1 MQSKIK
7 IFLKGIVLPLMSY
20 VVINFLVGFIM
31 GFIKIIIVILDYY
44 KNTGEIIND
53 ADYSMDKIL
62 VSDGFLT
69 SPIVMTGVAAIIFF
83 LIFYFKNYK
92 NFLLSVNIEEKKFD
106 KKNIKHVLMLSFG
119 SSLFFNIILLYI
131 LPFTQNNEKVI
142 QMSEEIYRMNIFLVI
157 LIVSIIIPLTEELL
171 MRGYIFNSLRYIF
184 NDYVGIIFSA
194 LLFGII
200 HGNITQGIYAF
211 FVGIMLAVIYR
222 IYKNLKYCFIFHILA
237 NFFITLL
244 GPAMMLTD
252 FIGKM
257 FLLLISFAIMVL
269 SIYKIYLDYKNDII

>member
-1 MQSKIK
+1 MNNKIK
-7 IFLKGIVLPLMSY
+7 VFLKGIVLPLISHVVISFLVVFIM
-20 VVINFLVGFIM
+20 VVIN
-31 GFIKIIIVILDYY
+31 IICIVIDYY
-44 KNTGEIIND
+44 KNN
-53 ADYSMDKIL
+53 DKIL
-62 VSDGFLT
+62 DDVNYIMDKLYVSDGFLT
-69 SPIVMTGVAAIIFF
+69 NSIVMTGVAAIIFF

-142 QMSEEIYRMNIFLVI
+142 KMSEEIYNMNIFLAI
-157 LIVSIIIPLTEELL
+157 FIVSIIIPLTEELL

-184 NDYVGIIFSA
+184 NDYVGIILSA

-211 FVGIMLAVIYR
+211 FVGIMLAAIYR